1 MVNML
6 KKCNLAKLVATDIFL
21 EANSA
26 STGENYSNS
35 LYSVILPYPF
45 VRHFSYT
52 SYLFRKVS
60 VKPLTDHSVPK
71 FWLTYNKC

>member
-26 STGENYSNS
+26 SILVKTI
-35 LYSVILPYPF
+35 VILCIQSFLPYPF
-45 VRHFSYT
+45 VRHTYFAR
-52 SYLFRKVS
+52 FR
-60 VKPLTDHSVPK
+60 
-71 FWLTYNKC
+71 